1 MSTSQNLEREPAT
14 AREGGIDPITLEVL
28 RHRLWM
34 INDEQGRLAEQI
46 SGSPVVY
53 ESKDFNASILSP
65 EGDSIFIG
73 VYTTRISM
81 SLHVAT
87 KFVIEHFAENP
98 GIDEGDAYITNDPW
112 TGAGHMNDFLVLAP
126 IHRDGEIICWSG
138 IALHDV
144 DVGGPV
150 PGGFTAGAKDVY
162 NEPPLISP
170 VRLVEGGQVRPDI
183 EALILRN
190 TRTPDLN
197 ALNLRARLAA
207 VTRTRERVHSI
218 VDEYGKDVFVGAVYE
233 ILALVRRAF
242 ERRLREL
249 PDGTWVEEG
258 YLDHDGIHDELYP
271 IRLTMTKKDDHLG
284 FDFEGTHSQVEG
296 PVNSTWVGM
305 ESGVV
310 SAVLPMLCYDMP
322 WSPGALLSGPIT
334 ITGPDGAINNA
345 NYPAAVSMATVGAIY
360 ETQQVAS
367 GAIARMLACSQLEK
381 FQIEA
386 QANWTSSWQGTI
398 VSGAKSDGG
407 HYTGLLLDNAGGAG
421 AKRDRD
427 GPDSAGLPG
436 SPCQAIA
443 NVESYEHQY
452 PLLYLYRKQCADTG
466 GPGRRRGGV
475 GTESMITPHKNDGPV
490 EFTVTAHGVSHPECK
505 GLFGGLPGSVQVRRL
520 LRATDFT
527 ELVAQGRIPTDAE
540 IFSFEREDELA
551 AIDRGGLNAGDALLA
566 VTSGGGGYGDPLQ
579 REPERVVRD
588 VRVGMVSAQAA
599 RNVYGVILEDS
610 GDIADLAGT
619 EAMRRKIRDRRLQE
633 SEPGDPNVTAN
644 TNAPPI
650 EGAGETLIGNCLAVV
665 ADNGGNRTYACSECG
680 TRLGPVDRDPKRY
693 ALVRKASL
701 DEISSWNVHGRTE
714 EIRILEFYCPGCA
727 QMIGSQVRRSD
738 DPDLWDMSLMM

>member
-1 MSTSQNLEREPAT
+1 MHSSADLQPKSAPAH
-14 AREGGIDPITLEVL
+14 EGRIDPITLEVL

-87 KFVIEHFAENP
+87 KYIIEHFADNP
-98 GIDEGDAYITNDPW
+98 GIGEGDAYITNDPW

-126 IHRDGEIICWSG
+126 IHWDGEIICWSG

-190 TRTPDLN
+190 TRTPELN

-207 VTRTRERVHSI
+207 VTRTRERVHAI
-218 VDEYGKDVFVGAVYE
+218 VEEYGKEVFVGSVYE
-233 ILALVRRAF
+233 ILRLVRRAF

-249 PDGTWVEEG
+249 PDGTWIEEG

-271 IRLTMTKKDDHLG
+271 IRLTMTKRDDRLV
-284 FDFEGTHSQVEG
+284 FDFAGTHPQVEG
-296 PVNSTWVGM
+296 PVNSAWVGM

-322 WSPGALLSGPIT
+322 WSPGALLSGPVEIK
-334 ITGPDGAINNA
+334 GPDGAINKA

-360 ETQQVAS
+360 ETQQIAS
-367 GAIARMLACSQLEK
+367 GAIARMLACAQLEK
-381 FQIEA
+381 YQSEA

-398 VSGAKSDGG
+398 VSGTKHDGSR
-407 HYTGLLLDNAGGAG
+407 YTGLLLDQAGGAG

-443 NVESYEHQY
+443 NAESYEQQY

-466 GPGRRRGGV
+466 GPGHQRGGV
-475 GTESMITPHKNDGPV
+475 GTECMIVPHRNDGPV

-520 LRATDFT
+520 LRATDFAN
-527 ELVAQGRIPTDAE
+527 LFARGRIPTDAE
-540 IFSFEREDELA
+540 ALSFDREDPLT
-551 AIDRGGLNAGDALLA
+551 AIDRGALNGGDVLLA
-566 VTSGGGGYGDPLQ
+566 VAAGGGGYGDPLR

-588 VRVGMVSAQAA
+588 VQAGLVSVEAA
-599 RNVYGVILEDS
+599 RDVYGVAVEKN
-610 GDIADLAGT
+610 GDTADLAAS
-619 EAMRRKIRDRRLQE
+619 EALRQRILEKRIRE
-633 SEPGDPNVTAN
+633 SEPADPDVTAN
-644 TNAPPI
+644 TNAPPMD
-650 EGAGETLIGNCLAVV
+650 GDPDTLIGDCLALVT
-665 ADNGGNRTYACSECG
+665 DNGGTRTYACRECG
-680 TRLGPVDRDPKRY
+680 TRLGPTDEDPKRY
-693 ALVRKASL
+693 ALVRKAAL
-701 DEISSWNVHGRTE
+701 DEISAWNVHGRTD
-714 EIRILEFYCPGCA
+714 EIRVLEFHCPGCA
-727 QMIGSQVRRSD
+727 RMIGSQVRRRD
-738 DPDLWDMSLMM
+738 DPDLWDMSLL